1 MDDSQYSQTKKAK
14 AARNWRQQTSQK
26 KRFGGTL
33 EEFIRIKYGNI
44 YEEYL
49 EFFQRLDENPN
60 IRDLT
65 RTPMFRKWVKS
76 IKEERQQAQASHQ
89 EEVQNQAS
97 VNQAVHQP
105 ESLSDILSL
114 TVQEI
119 LPEAIPEE
127 RQQAQTSH
135 QEEVQNQAPVNQAV
149 HQPESLPN
157 ILSSVVQEILPEGI
171 PEQISSS
178 LKEFL
183 PQVNPEEN
191 ETLSNESIED
201 IIAELEQDQAVREIL
216 DPVVDEIID
225 RYNIQVTHDDD
236 EGIELNFIDEI
247 DLQPFDYDLEI
258 DF

>member
-1 MDDSQYSQTKKAK
+1 MTLSIVKQRKLK
-14 AARNWRQQTSQK
+14 RRENGGNRLVRK

-33 EEFIRIKYGNI
+33 KEYIRIKYVNI

-49 EFFQRLDENPN
+49 EFFHRLDEENPN
-60 IRDLT
+60 TRDLT

-76 IKEERQQAQASHQ
+76 IQEERQQAQASHQ

-105 ESLSDILSL
+105 ESLPD
-114 TVQEI
+114 
-119 LPEAIPEE
+119 
-127 RQQAQTSH
+127 
-135 QEEVQNQAPVNQAV
+135 
-149 HQPESLPN
+149 

-171 PEQISSS
+171 PEQISAS
-178 LKEFL
+178 LEEFL

-191 ETLSNESIED
+191 ETLSSESIEA

-236 EGIELNFIDEI
+236 EGIKLNFSDEI

>member
-1 MDDSQYSQTKKAK
+1 MTLSIVKQRKLK
-14 AARNWRQQTSQK
+14 RRENGGNRLVRK

-33 EEFIRIKYGNI
+33 KEYIRIKYVNI

-49 EFFQRLDENPN
+49 EFFHRLDEENPN
-60 IRDLT
+60 TRDLT

-76 IKEERQQAQASHQ
+76 IQEERQQAQASHQ

-105 ESLSDILSL
+105 ESLPD
-114 TVQEI
+114 
-119 LPEAIPEE
+119 
-127 RQQAQTSH
+127 
-135 QEEVQNQAPVNQAV
+135 
-149 HQPESLPN
+149 

-171 PEQISSS
+171 PEQISAS
-178 LKEFL
+178 LEEFL

-191 ETLSNESIED
+191 ETLSSESIEA

-236 EGIELNFIDEI
+236 EGIELNFSDEI